1 MSRFDT
7 EIARGLPHA
16 ALQRAAG
23 QASTQFGA
31 RQVQMSETEV
41 TQLAAG
47 IEVVPADFVAAMRAN
62 VTAVNLVTTDGPAG
76 RFGLTVSA
84 VSSVSAEPPLIL
96 ACLNRRSPAVE
107 AISRNGVFCVNALNA
122 DQAHIA
128 DCFAGRPRDTAQP
141 FDFTCG
147 SWLPGRSGAP
157 ELAGAVASLDCTVFA
172 QHSAGSHEIFI
183 GRVLSVISRA
193 LPPLLYWDRQYGK
206 PHPLMQ

>member
-1 MSRFDT
+1 MNRPNVAET
-7 EIARGLPHA
+7 
-16 ALQRAAG
+16 
-23 QASTQFGA
+23 
-31 RQVQMSETEV
+31 TEV
-41 TQLAAG
+41 PA
-47 IEVVPADFVAAMRAN
+47 ADFVAAMRAD

-96 ACLNRRSPAVE
+96 ACLNRRSPAVA

-122 DQAHIA
+122 AQAPIA
-128 DCFAGRPRDTAQP
+128 DCFAGHPRDAALP
-141 FDFTCG
+141 FDFACG

-183 GRVLSVISRA
+183 GRVLSVISRT

-206 PHPLMQ
+206 PDPLVR

>member
-1 MSRFDT
+1 MSRLDMEFT
-7 EIARGLPHA
+7 RV
-16 ALQRAAG
+16 RAAG
-23 QASTQFGA
+23 PAQMGTGQTSFGQVHMEQA
-31 RQVQMSETEV
+31 ETS
-41 TQLAAG
+41 QAGSG

-62 VTAVNLVTTDGPAG
+62 VTAVNLVTTDGPGG

-107 AISRNGVFCVNALNA
+107 AMARNGVFCVNALNA

-128 DCFAGRPRDTAQP
+128 DCFAGRPRDGQP
-141 FDFTCG
+141 FDFACG

-157 ELAGAVASLDCTVFA
+157 ELAGAVASLDCMVFA